1 MQQLL
6 DFPEHVEKTEPIRQ
20 KQMDTL
26 AFDQDSETLEKQVR
40 DLMQELEDI
49 QEEVRG
55 IWEFRRHYSNRD
67 NLEAL
72 QEQKRRLTKWVKQ
85 NELPS

>member
-6 DFPEHVEKTEPIRQ
+6 DYPEHVERTEPTRQ

-26 AFDQDSETLEKQVR
+26 AFDQDSGTLEEQVR
-40 DLMQELEDI
+40 DLMRELEDI

-55 IWEFRRHYSNRD
+55 IWEFRRDYPNRD
-67 NLEAL
+67 NLESL
-72 QEQKRRLTKWVKQ
+72 QEQKRRLTKWAK
-85 NELPS
+85 

>member
-1 MQQLL
+1 MRQVP
-6 DFPEHVEKTEPIRQ
+6 DIVEYVEQTEAIRQ
-20 KQMDTL
+20 KQSEQL

-55 IWEFRRHYSNRD
+55 IWEFRRDYSNRD

-72 QEQKRRLTKWVKQ
+72 QEQKRRLTKWAM
-85 NELPS
+85 

>member
-1 MQQLL
+1 ML
-6 DFPEHVEKTEPIRQ
+6 DFPEHVEKTETMRQ
-20 KQMDTL
+20 KQLDQL

-55 IWEFRRHYSNRD
+55 IWEFRRDYSNRD
-67 NLEAL
+67 NLMAL
-72 QEQKRRLTKWVKQ
+72 QEQKRRLTKWAMQ
-85 NELPS
+85 NGLQS

>member
-1 MQQLL
+1 MRQVP
-6 DFPEHVEKTEPIRQ
+6 DFAGYVDQTEPVRQ
-20 KQMDTL
+20 KQLEQL

-55 IWEFRRHYSNRD
+55 IWEFRRDYSNRD
-67 NLEAL
+67 SLEAL
-72 QEQKRRLTKWVKQ
+72 QEQKRRLTKWAVGT
-85 NELPS
+85 

>member
-1 MQQLL
+1 MRQVP
-6 DFPEHVEKTEPIRQ
+6 DFAGYVDQTEAVRQ
-20 KQMDTL
+20 KQLEQL

-55 IWEFRRHYSNRD
+55 IWEFRRDYSNWD
-67 NLEAL
+67 NLMAL
-72 QEQKRRLTKWVKQ
+72 QEQKRRLTKWAVGT
-85 NELPS
+85 